1 MKKLQLLPVGNVDAR
16 LLEWLRLALLEKIRV
31 PAEILA
37 PALDPA
43 FALHSERQQF
53 HSSEILY
60 AMQRYVDNKTWRL
73 LGVTERDLYIPI
85 LTFVFGEAQMGGS
98 SAIVSYHRMTQEFYG
113 LPPDLDLL
121 ANRLLI
127 ESVHEL
133 GHTLHLPHCDD
144 FGCAMAPS
152 HAVEWIDIKDSGFC
166 KECLAKAT
174 RAVLTSSDSLLHE
187 TG

>member
-1 MKKLQLLPVGNVDAR
+1 MKKLHLLPVGNPDAR
-16 LLEWLRLALLEKIRV
+16 LLEWLRQALFEKFRV
-31 PAEILA
+31 PADVLS

-43 FALHSERQQF
+43 FALHAERQQF
-53 HSSEILY
+53 HSSEMLY
-60 AMQRYVDNKTWRL
+60 AMQRHVDKDTWRL

-98 SAIVSYHRMTQEFYG
+98 AAIVSYHRLTQEFYG

-133 GHTLHLPHCDD
+133 GHTLRLTHCDD
-144 FGCAMAPS
+144 FQCAMAPS
-152 HAVEWIDIKDSGFC
+152 HAVEYIDIKDSGFC
-166 KECLAKAT
+166 EDCLV
-174 RAVLTSSDSLLHE
+174 RAARPV
-187 TG
+187 

>member
-1 MKKLQLLPVGNVDAR
+1 MKKLHLLPVGNPDAR
-16 LLEWLRLALLEKIRV
+16 LLEWLRQALFEKFRV
-31 PAEILA
+31 PADVLS

-43 FALHSERQQF
+43 FALHAERQQF
-53 HSSEILY
+53 HSSEMLY
-60 AMQRYVDNKTWRL
+60 AMQRYVDKDTWRL

-98 SAIVSYHRMTQEFYG
+98 AAIVSYHRLTQEFYG

-133 GHTLHLPHCDD
+133 GHTLRLTHCDD
-144 FGCAMAPS
+144 FQCAMAPS
-152 HAVEWIDIKDSGFC
+152 HAVEYIDIKDSGFC
-166 KECLAKAT
+166 EDCLV
-174 RAVLTSSDSLLHE
+174 RAARPV
-187 TG
+187 